1 MKNTIRAYFVL
12 ILFLALSCNKDQQAI
27 KRLEGKWKQNKL
39 NGQVVSE
46 EQSSIWTISPCKLKN
61 DELCSVSSQ
70 IGNET
75 VNYKFLIRDNGKTF
89 VMKNGSGTTTIQTYT
104 IDYLDKSTLRLVH
117 STGISSITTEY
128 KKI

>member
-1 MKNTIRAYFVL
+1 MKNRIIAYFVL
-12 ILFLALSCNKDQQAI
+12 IAFLALGCNKDQQAI
-27 KRLEGKWKQNKL
+27 KRLEGRWKQNKL
-39 NGQVVSE
+39 NGLVVSE
-46 EQSSIWTISPCKLKN
+46 EQSATWTVSPCKLKN

-75 VNYKFLIRDNGKTF
+75 VNYKFLIQDDGKTF
-89 VMKNGSGTTTIQTYT
+89 VLKNGSGTITIQTYT

-117 STGISSITTEY
+117 STGISNITTEY